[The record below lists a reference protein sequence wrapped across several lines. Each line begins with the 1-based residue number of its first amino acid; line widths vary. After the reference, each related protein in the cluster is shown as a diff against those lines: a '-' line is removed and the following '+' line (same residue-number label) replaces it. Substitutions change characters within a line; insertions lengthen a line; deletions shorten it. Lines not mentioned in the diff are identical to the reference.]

1 MKKNRLDA
9 TQVKMWQIYIS
20 NLRSRKISEIADKE
34 KVEYEQR
41 VKRLKNSKKFKEL
54 QKKAANIRREIRALY
69 KAVQKTKG
77 LAMGNE
83 WDEEAHCSVPT
94 VNTSGDWQYDNKL
107 RDKVEQLFNSAMKAL
122 AEKDAAKLEQIVKQM
137 EEL

>member
-9 TQVKMWQIYIS
+9 TQVRMWQIYIG
-20 NLRSRKISEIADKE
+20 NLRARKISEISNKE
-34 KVEYEQR
+34 KAEYEQR
-41 VKRLKNSKKFKEL
+41 VKRLKKSKKFKEL

-69 KAVQKTKG
+69 KAVQKTEG
-77 LAMGNE
+77 LTMGNE
-83 WDEEAHCSVPT
+83 WDAEACCPVPL
-94 VNTSGDWQYDNKL
+94 VNTSGDWQYNNEL

-122 AEKDAAKLEQIVKQM
+122 AKKDAVKLEQIAKQM

>member
-1 MKKNRLDA
+1 
-9 TQVKMWQIYIS
+9 MWQIYIG
-20 NLRSRKISEIADKE
+20 NLRARKISEISNKE
-34 KVEYEQR
+34 RAEYEQR
-41 VKRLKNSKKFKEL
+41 VKRLKKSKKFKEL

-94 VNTSGDWQYDNKL
+94 VNTSGDWEYNNEL
-107 RDKVEQLFNSAMKAL
+107 RDKVEQLFNAAMKAL
-122 AEKDAAKLEQIVKQM
+122 AEKDADKLKQIVKQM